1 MAYALQS
8 MLRIRGMREDR
19 AQTALAVARHARDV
33 AERALWERREKR
45 RRYDETKESRRD
57 TAYAAVIGRPVSRQ
71 DLDLVREAVAQIDEE
86 SMLLHQDEEHAADEH
101 RAKER
106 QADEAHGVYVA
117 AAKEKA
123 KIEEHRKMWEDEDR
137 KQREMLA
144 DAEMEE
150 FTGRT
155 LTADDDDT
163 FD

>member
-19 AQTALAVARHARDV
+19 AQTALAVARHARDI
-33 AERALWERREKR
+33 AERALDERREKR
-45 RRYDETKESRRD
+45 RQYDETKEPRRD
-57 TAYAAVIGRPVSRQ
+57 ELYGAVVGRVVRRL
-71 DLDLVREAVAQIDEE
+71 DLELVREAVTQIDEQ
-86 SMLLHQDEEHAADEH
+86 SMLLHRDEEQAAEEH
-101 RAKER
+101 RTKQR

-117 AAKEKA
+117 AARERA
-123 KIEEHRKMWEDEDR
+123 KIEEHRKIWEEEDR

-155 LTADDDDT
+155 MTADDDDT